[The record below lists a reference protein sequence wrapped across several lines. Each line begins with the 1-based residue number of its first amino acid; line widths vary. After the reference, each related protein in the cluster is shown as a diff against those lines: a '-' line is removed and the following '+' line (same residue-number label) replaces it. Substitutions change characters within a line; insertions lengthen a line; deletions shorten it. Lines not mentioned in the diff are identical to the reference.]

1 MILIQMFQGDGDM
14 AKVVC
19 IEHQDSFRSG
29 PIRAP
34 CEQLH
39 DKKRLQIP
47 LKRLGAMGRFQDR
60 QINDRVGELN
70 IYIYI
75 IYTIIIYIYIYVYKY
90 RERDSKTH
98 TSVNIC
104 VVEYIQKDAAQF
116 LHSDNESIALV
127 QLPFFLA
134 AGLTAL
140 VCQGIVI

>member
-1 MILIQMFQGDGDM
+1 M

-47 LKRLGAMGRFQDR
+47 LKRLGAIGRFQDR

-70 IYIYI
+70 IYIYNYI
-75 IYTIIIYIYIYVYKY
+75 NIYIYVYKY

-98 TSVNIC
+98 ISVNIC

>member
-1 MILIQMFQGDGDM
+1 M
-14 AKVVC
+14 
-19 IEHQDSFRSG
+19 
-29 PIRAP
+29 
-34 CEQLH
+34 
-39 DKKRLQIP
+39 
-47 LKRLGAMGRFQDR
+47 
-60 QINDRVGELN
+60 
-70 IYIYI
+70 
-75 IYTIIIYIYIYVYKY
+75 YTKLYKY

-98 TSVNIC
+98 ISSVNIC

>member
-1 MILIQMFQGDGDM
+1 M

-47 LKRLGAMGRFQDR
+47 LKRLGAIGRFQDR

-75 IYTIIIYIYIYVYKY
+75 QLYKY
-90 RERDSKTH
+90 LHICIQIPRER
-98 TSVNIC
+98 
-104 VVEYIQKDAAQF
+104 F
-116 LHSDNESIALV
+116 
-127 QLPFFLA
+127 
-134 AGLTAL
+134 
-140 VCQGIVI
+140 